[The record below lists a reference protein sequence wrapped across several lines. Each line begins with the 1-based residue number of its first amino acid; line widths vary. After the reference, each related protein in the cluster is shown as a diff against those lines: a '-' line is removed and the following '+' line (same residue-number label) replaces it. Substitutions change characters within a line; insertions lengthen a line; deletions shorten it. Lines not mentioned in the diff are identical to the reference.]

1 VTKFVGKFRKNRN
14 YNDDYNYESAR
25 RHRNEHAE
33 IKKLLDRAHEGD
45 HEDDEWIEE
54 EVRNTHQY

>member
-1 VTKFVGKFRKNRN
+1 MTKFVGKFRKNRN

-33 IKKLLDRAHEGD
+33 VKKMLDRAHEGD
-45 HEDDEWIEE
+45 YEDETELYEDAPQELK
-54 EVRNTHQY
+54 Y